1 MIAKGSRVRLLVP
14 LGALPRDHVCKV
26 LVTFD
31 CGGNEA
37 ASMDIEGYVSGVGY
51 RYTVWHSEVEEVS
64 PS

>member
-1 MIAKGSRVRLLVP
+1 MIAPGSRVRLLVP

-51 RYTVWHSEVEEVS
+51 RYTVWCSEVEEL
-64 PS
+64 PPP